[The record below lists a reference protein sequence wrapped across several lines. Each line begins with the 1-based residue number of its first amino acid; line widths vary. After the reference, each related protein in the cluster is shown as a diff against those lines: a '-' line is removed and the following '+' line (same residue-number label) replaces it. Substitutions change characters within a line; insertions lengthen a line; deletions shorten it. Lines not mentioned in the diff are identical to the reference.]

1 MEAQTLILGIII
13 VVLSLLFV
21 AWPFLGVGRERAA
34 AAEKSKLNGE
44 LERLVAEREAVYAM
58 IRDLDFDYETGKLTD
73 EDYQQQRETWVARG
87 VNVLKAIDSLKQ
99 GLQAAGDLEGVD
111 FDARGADRSDADLD
125 AQIEAAIAARRRT
138 V

>member
-1 MEAQTLILGIII
+1 MEAQTLILGLII
-13 VVLSLLFV
+13 VVLSLVFV
-21 AWPFLGVGRERAA
+21 AWPFLGLGRERTA

-44 LERLVAEREAVYAM
+44 MERLVAEREAIYAV

-87 VNVLKAIDSLKQ
+87 VAVLKAIDSLKQ
-99 GLQAAGDLEGVD
+99 GLQDADGLEDYDIQRPGHT
-111 FDARGADRSDADLD
+111 DADLD
-125 AQIEAAIAARRRT
+125 AQIEAAVAARRRT

>member
-1 MEAQTLILGIII
+1 MEAQTLILGLVI
-13 VVLSLLFV
+13 VVLSLIFV
-21 AWPFLGVGRERAA
+21 AWPFLGLGRERAV

-44 LERLVAEREAVYAM
+44 MERLVAEREAVFAV

-87 VNVLKAIDSLKQ
+87 VAVLKAIDSLKQ
-99 GLQAAGDLEGVD
+99 GLQDTSGLQDYDLQKPD
-111 FDARGADRSDADLD
+111 HTDADLD
-125 AQIEAAIAARRRT
+125 AQIEAAVAARRRT